1 MSSEMWD
8 SLTKAEQHEFW
19 NGMSPKE
26 QVAFAQA
33 MKTEPVAFAQAM
45 KTTVAGDCVSP
56 PSTGSSARMNTK
68 NLGVAMVVVFCI
80 TWWLVAGEACQTSI
94 QIGQASQQIL
104 AIEQAEEAVNQASKA
119 ARNTPQGV
127 QLAQAREAA
136 GYARMRASGE
146 TDSLN
151 RFGVQVKQTQEAFNQ
166 ASEAVRNTP
175 QGVQLAQ
182 AEEALKQEQLEMA
195 QLEHVPRGRQA
206 SINAD
211 AHFRT
216 QASWGIGTGLL
227 ADVLLLVG
235 ALAWSKLTAKA

>member
-1 MSSEMWD
+1 MWD

-127 QLAQAREAA
+127 QLAQA
-136 GYARMRASGE
+136 
-146 TDSLN
+146 
-151 RFGVQVKQTQEAFNQ
+151 
-166 ASEAVRNTP
+166 
-175 QGVQLAQ
+175 
-182 AEEALKQEQLEMA
+182 EEALKQEQLEMA